1 MYLPYNV
8 GINKI
13 HTKSVPR
20 KCQLITWKHL
30 SCLSLY
36 FFQPSVTVD
45 ITSSIFPAVN
55 YLVQGLTNCPTKA
68 VTVGIVSDNTLLL
81 WNSKLLKKSSL
92 PRGTQYPVK
101 YFSRFSL
108 SCNLYRTLSTRDV
121 KQKWPNRWYSADM
134 YKLSGLVKMGFFS
147 GNYWMNVYLG
157 KNVLLKCSKCGNIIV
172 CFCFN
177 EYVSDAISG
186 SSPHLSGMDL
196 HACACACACVL
207 FM

>member
-1 MYLPYNV
+1 MANVMYLPYNV

-92 PRGTQYPVK
+92 HNIPSNISP
-101 YFSRFSL
+101 
-108 SCNLYRTLSTRDV
+108 
-121 KQKWPNRWYSADM
+121 
-134 YKLSGLVKMGFFS
+134 GLV
-147 GNYWMNVYLG
+147 YLVIYTELFPLVTSN
-157 KNVLLKCSKCGNIIV
+157 KSDRIADTQLTCISYQVLLRWVFFQETTGWMYI
-172 CFCFN
+172 
-177 EYVSDAISG
+177 
-186 SSPHLSGMDL
+186 
-196 HACACACACVL
+196 
-207 FM
+207 